1 MAKKSS
7 DKKVSE
13 LEKLHQDHLE
23 LKLKHSST
31 ALKETHKLSEARKDI
46 ARLKTLMNQKSEVSK
61 GE

>member
-1 MAKKSS
+1 M
-7 DKKVSE
+7 
-13 LEKLHQDHLE
+13 
-23 LKLKHSST
+23 

>member
-13 LEKLHQDHLE
+13 LEKLHQDYLE
-23 LKLKHSST
+23 LKLKHSSM